1 MRFAPST
8 RSAGTEREPQR
19 KELTPPQL
27 ENVRARCLSLIAI
40 VAIFVLTE
48 AATRIEKHEVRNPP
62 AIQYRIERVAEMRQD
77 INKEFTAAQL
87 AVLEKL
93 NRADIAHL
101 RRLPRLV
108 IPDVWLD
115 ELSYSPFPPLYPG
128 AACVPNLLLVDL
140 HAQAF
145 AAYEKGHLVR
155 WGPVSSGREAYP
167 TPTGMFHL
175 NWRTLGRHSTV
186 NPQWYMDW
194 YFNFHN
200 ARGLALHH
208 YALPGYPAS
217 HACVR
222 LLERDAIWIYDWGN
236 GWTLDARGE
245 ITQQGTPLI
254 INGHY
259 AFGASPPWQSLEHLV
274 HGIKLPD
281 SNDRDRTCWSRS
293 AGRRR

>member
-1 MRFAPST
+1 MTLAEP
-8 RSAGTEREPQR
+8 RSAWAT
-19 KELTPPQL
+19 
-27 ENVRARCLSLIAI
+27 CLSLIAL
-40 VAIFVLTE
+40 VAMLVPTE
-48 AATRIEKHEVRNPP
+48 SGTRIEEHKAGNPTV
-62 AIQYRIERVAEMRQD
+62 IRYRIERVADMRQD
-77 INKEFTAAQL
+77 INKQFTAAQL

-101 RRLPRLV
+101 RRLPQLV
-108 IPDVWLD
+108 IPDLWFD
-115 ELSYSPFPPLYPG
+115 ELQYSPFPLLYPG
-128 AACVPNLLLVDL
+128 AVCVSKLLLVDL
-140 HAQAF
+140 PAQAF
-145 AAYEKGHLVR
+145 AAYEEGRLGR

-167 TPTGMFHL
+167 TPTGMSHL

-245 ITQQGTPLI
+245 IIQQGTPLI
-254 INGHY
+254 INGRY
-259 AFGASPPWQSLEHLV
+259 AFGAPPPWRSLEHLAE
-274 HGIKLPD
+274 GIKLPAPPVPLCVP
-281 SNDRDRTCWSRS
+281 TGSR
-293 AGRRR
+293 